1 MQNSSSN
8 ELMSIYQKYSTICAL
23 FFLIF
28 LTTIFSACHKEDDTI
43 VLRPR
48 QKWVERKVAI
58 VAPLSDDATRQR
70 LQRTAE
76 WFSDNFYEAQLTDTL
91 AISLQSDWYD
101 ESSED
106 MTTLSAKLAADTTIA
121 AIIGPFSNDNVAVFA
136 AACKPTHKPLIVP
149 TATSEEVVR
158 RYAVATAGSKDN
170 LNKEP
175 FLWSLTE
182 TDVTFADILMSKYA
196 TDNQYFGDALGLTS
210 DAALFAPDDLYGQ
223 TFNYWAPFYAENDD
237 INLVINAKYGSTSEL
252 LSQMTGFMDN
262 NAKIHTASFCVV
274 ETAAQMLEVARL
286 RRNWMVTNQYHESI
300 YPSRDPE
307 SPENDRSWQSFATSQ
322 PIYFAFCG
330 LSAEGIG
337 QLGERGAAMLQGY
350 QGFTP
355 YADPT
360 TGFELSY
367 EAKFGVKPTFA
378 ECKFYDALMLGAFAV
393 FADQHFGGGINEEI
407 FNLTS
412 LFDDQSPA
420 VTVWTATAMAQYLS
434 QLEAGVPTKFRGAS
448 GEIAFDSE
456 TQTTATRTAYL
467 HWQILDGKII
477 HRSYFGDIG
486 SANVSDANAVW
497 RIIYDTKDAMEEFDE
512 MADNKSAAPKYP
524 ALGSQYAVLVH
535 GSKGFFNY
543 RHLADVLNVYQMLR
557 ANGFDDD
564 HIILIAD
571 QSVASD
577 PQNDPQG
584 VILCEPDGKNLMENA
599 VIDYDASTLTPNDIV
614 KILLGEK
621 TEKLSVVLESDA
633 NSNVFLYW
641 SGHGDSKYAG
651 GKDELLWRDYG
662 SGKGF
667 SAQMMH
673 DMVNKMQEQGRY
685 RKMFVVTEPCFSE
698 NVIRA
703 VEGIKGV
710 LAISGASGTEQSWAE
725 NWMAGLGEYGGTW
738 LCDRFS
744 CNFVNCLADNPQVN
758 YSELYLYCMQ
768 HTIGS
773 HVKIVNAANFGN
785 LYSSSPE
792 EFIVKQ

>member
-1 MQNSSSN
+1 MQINFN
-8 ELMSIYQKYSTICAL
+8 NKLLTKCQNFGAQFILCFT
-23 FFLIF
+23 FLI
-28 LTTIFSACHKEDDTI
+28 LLSACHKEDDTI
-43 VLRPR
+43 VLKPR
-48 QKWVERKVAI
+48 QKWVERKIAI

-70 LQRTAE
+70 LERTAE
-76 WFSDNFYEAQLTDTL
+76 WFNDNFHEAQLSDTL
-91 AISLQSDWYD
+91 AISLQTDWYD
-101 ESSED
+101 ELSED
-106 MTTLSAKLAADTTIA
+106 MTALSAKLVADSTVS
-121 AIIGPFSNDNVAVFA
+121 AIIGPFANDNVAVFA
-136 AACKPTHKPLIVP
+136 AACKPSHKPLIVP
-149 TATSEEVVR
+149 TATSEEVIR
-158 RYAVATAGSKDN
+158 RYAVSTAGLKDK

-182 TDVTFADILMSKYA
+182 TDVSFADILMSKYA
-196 TDNQYFGDALGLTS
+196 TENQYYGDILGLTS

-237 INLVINAKYGSTSEL
+237 INLIVNAKYGSTDEL
-252 LSQMTGFMDN
+252 MSQMTNFLN
-262 NAKIHTASFCVV
+262 ENAKIHTATFCVV
-274 ETAAQMLEVARL
+274 ETAAQMYEVAHL
-286 RRNWMVTNQYHESI
+286 RRNWIVKNEYDKFL
-300 YPSRDPE
+300 YPSQDPE
-307 SPENDRSWQSFATSQ
+307 SPENDKSWQLFSDSH
-322 PIYFAFCG
+322 PIYFAFSG
-330 LSAEGIG
+330 LSAEGIES
-337 QLGERGAAMLQGY
+337 LGARGAAMLQGY
-350 QGFTP
+350 QGYTP

-393 FADQHFGGGINEEI
+393 FADEHFVGGINEEI
-407 FNLTS
+407 FHLTS
-412 LFDDQSPA
+412 QFDDGSPA
-420 VTVWTATAMAQYLS
+420 VTAWTATAMAQYLS

-456 TQTTATRTAYL
+456 TLTAATRTAYL
-467 HWQILDGKII
+467 HWQILDGKIV

-486 SANVSDANAVW
+486 SANVSDANTVW

-512 MADNKSAAPKYP
+512 MVNNKSAAPKYP
-524 ALGSQYAVLVH
+524 ELGSQYAVLVH

-571 QSVASD
+571 KSLPFD

-584 VILCEPDGKNLMENA
+584 VIRCEPNGENLMENV
-599 VIDYDASTLTPNDIV
+599 VIDYDASTLAPSDIV
-614 KILLGEK
+614 KILSGEK
-621 TEKLSVVLESDA
+621 TDKLSVVLESDA

-651 GKDELLWRDYG
+651 GEDELLWRDNG

-667 SAQMMH
+667 SSQMMY
-673 DMVNKMQEQGRY
+673 DVVNKMQEQGRY
-685 RKMFVVTEPCFSE
+685 RKMFIVTEPCFSE

-703 VEGIKGV
+703 VEGVKGV
-710 LAISGASGTEQSWAE
+710 LGMSGASGTEQSWAE
-725 NWMAGLGEYGGTW
+725 NWMASLGEYGGTW
-738 LCDRFS
+738 LCDRFTR
-744 CNFVNCLADNPQVN
+744 NFVNCLSSNPQVN

-768 HTIGS
+768 QTIGS

-785 LYSSSPE
+785 LYSSGPE